1 MQAARSC
8 RNVCW
13 VVPDFVQCV
22 GCSVAE
28 HPLSRIALVTIF
40 RNDRTK
46 PSRAINTMI
55 ATEAWHR
62 QAPQTG
68 AQSSMLIDRDSSPS
82 GGSIDEKLP
91 ISRPSPGGN
100 LHCHIV
106 WQTNARRGNEG
117 SVGGR
122 LSGQR
127 PRSKI
132 TRILREPMAS
142 QPWGA
147 II

>member
-1 MQAARSC
+1 MQVARSC

-13 VVPDFVQCV
+13 VVPDFAQCV
-22 GCSVAE
+22 GSSVAA
-28 HPLSRIALVTIF
+28 HPLSTIALATIL

-82 GGSIDEKLP
+82 DGSIDEKLP
-91 ISRPSPGGN
+91 ISPEPSPGGSN
-100 LHCHIV
+100 APLFSH
-106 WQTNARRGNEG
+106 TNAHRRNEC
-117 SVGGR
+117 SVG
-122 LSGQR
+122 
-127 PRSKI
+127 
-132 TRILREPMAS
+132 
-142 QPWGA
+142 
-147 II
+147 

>member
-22 GCSVAE
+22 GCSGAE
-28 HPLSRIALVTIF
+28 HPLSRITLVIIF

-55 ATEAWHR
+55 ATEAWRR

-68 AQSSMLIDRDSSPS
+68 AQCSSTD
-82 GGSIDEKLP
+82 
-91 ISRPSPGGN
+91 
-100 LHCHIV
+100 
-106 WQTNARRGNEG
+106 RRGLE
-117 SVGGR
+117 
-122 LSGQR
+122 LSKNCHVADHHPVVIRNATLFGH
-127 PRSKI
+127 
-132 TRILREPMAS
+132 
-142 QPWGA
+142 
-147 II
+147 

>member
-46 PSRAINTMI
+46 PSPCYQYYDSDRSV
-55 ATEAWHR
+55 
-62 QAPQTG
+62 APTSTDGMSAVSEG
-68 AQSSMLIDRDSSPS
+68 ACQ
-82 GGSIDEKLP
+82 GNV
-91 ISRPSPGGN
+91 PSPKSRACASLWQAN
-100 LHCHIV
+100 LAE
-106 WQTNARRGNEG
+106 QSYDQSERA
-117 SVGGR
+117 
-122 LSGQR
+122 LS
-127 PRSKI
+127 
-132 TRILREPMAS
+132 
-142 QPWGA
+142 
-147 II
+147 